1 MGFSDAKRQ
10 VLTCL
15 KSRKI
20 LHEERNNIE
29 IKNLLSTGQVSV
41 EEVKDILSQ
50 VRGNEYEGS
59 KHHTIS
65 TLDVHIVKT
74 SFRGKHWYIKWYYL
88 EPDSIFISVHL

>member
-20 LHEERNNIE
+20 LHEERNDIE

-41 EEVKDILSQ
+41 EEVKDILS
-50 VRGNEYEGS
+50 
-59 KHHTIS
+59 
-65 TLDVHIVKT
+65 
-74 SFRGKHWYIKWYYL
+74 
-88 EPDSIFISVHL
+88 